1 MEEGGGREGKHQHLR
16 EGYHVNLEILLAG
29 SAYSNQG
36 LSLFRA
42 AKELCINQCFIS
54 CWAIIHRKLDIEHL
68 VQINMI

>member
-16 EGYHVNLEILLAG
+16 EGYHVNLEILLAD

-42 AKELCINQCFIS
+42 AKELSMSEFYLVGPSFIGNL
-54 CWAIIHRKLDIEHL
+54 I
-68 VQINMI
+68 